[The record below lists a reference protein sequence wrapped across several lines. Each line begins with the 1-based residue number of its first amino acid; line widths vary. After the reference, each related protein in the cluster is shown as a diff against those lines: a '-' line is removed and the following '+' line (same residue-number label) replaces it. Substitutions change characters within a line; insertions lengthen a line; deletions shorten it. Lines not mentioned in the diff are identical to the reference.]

1 MAKFYTMGCYTDKG
15 LAGFINNPSTNRQ
28 AATKALCE
36 AGGAKM
42 LDYSLLR
49 GSYDFIAVLEG
60 TFEQMAAAKMVAV
73 SSGTDALLLSLL
85 ALGLQKGDE
94 VITTSFSFI
103 STAEVIDLIGLIPKF
118 VDINLEDFNID
129 PDKIEDAIT
138 SKTKAIIPV
147 SL

>member
-15 LAGFINNPSTNRQ
+15 LSGFINNPSTNRQ

-73 SSGTDALLLSLL
+73 SSGTVNNFTILESADLNKIADTAKKMS
-85 ALGLQKGDE
+85 
-94 VITTSFSFI
+94 
-103 STAEVIDLIGLIPKF
+103 STYKEPGK
-118 VDINLEDFNID
+118 
-129 PDKIEDAIT
+129 
-138 SKTKAIIPV
+138 
-147 SL
+147 